1 MSYKNIEDTRR
12 YNNKWMKEKCVILCA
27 NCHREIKY
35 GLVTEKRS
43 LSRNVSH
50 QGGEPIGED
59 SGVHKDEK
67 E

>member
-1 MSYKNIEDTRR
+1 MDERQSSKKE
-12 YNNKWMKEKCVILCA
+12 MKKCVILCA